1 MADVSDGGARDD
13 DERNGPKIVR
23 QVFHP
28 DDSPVDTRQKVF
40 HEVGEQHRH
49 DEHERDLVENVE
61 KGRPER
67 DFVVFFDERKAN
79 RNENRRDEVRHE
91 RVGGHFF
98 EFSAEFLRN
107 HGRGGG
113 TGRHDAHEY
122 GLQKHER
129 RARRSIGEYERHGRH
144 DERDLCRPSPEM
156 PFHGAHP
163 MEIDLAE
170 GDEKD
175 AEHEQ
180 RQNFVAH
187 RPCPRTE
194 RVERRRVGEKQIAER
209 AHHHRGRQR
218 PVFEQSGEVHL
229 WIITA
234 ESFEYYIETKS
245 YFYAENNQKK

>member
-1 MADVSDGGARDD
+1 M
-13 DERNGPKIVR
+13 
-23 QVFHP
+23 
-28 DDSPVDTRQKVF
+28 DSWQKVF
-40 HEVGEQHRH
+40 HEISEQHRH

-79 RNENRRDEVRHE
+79 RNENRRDEVRHK
-91 RVGGHFF
+91 RVGRHFF

-107 HGRGGG
+107 HGRGSGA
-113 TGRHDAHEY
+113 GRNDAHED
-122 GLQKHER
+122 GFEKHER
-129 RARRSIGEYERHGRH
+129 VAERSIGEDERHRRG
-144 DERDLCRPSPEM
+144 DEGDLRRPSPEM

-187 RPCPRTE
+187 RPCPRSE
-194 RVERRRVGEKQIAER
+194 RVESRNVGEKQIAER
-209 AHHHRGRQR
+209 THHHCDGQR
-218 PVFEQSGEVHL
+218 PVFEQSCEIHL
-229 WIITA
+229 SIITA
-234 ESFEYYIETKS
+234 ESVDYYMKAKTN
-245 YFYAENNQKK
+245 FYTENNQKK

>member
-1 MADVSDGGARDD
+1 MADVSDGGACDD
-13 DERNGPKIVR
+13 DERNGPKVVR
-23 QVFHP
+23 QVFHANDEP
-28 DDSPVDTRQKVF
+28 MDSWQKVF
-40 HEVGEQHRH
+40 HEIGQQHRH
-49 DEHERDLVENVE
+49 NKHKRDLVENVE
-61 KGRPER
+61 KRRPER
-67 DFVVFFDERKAN
+67 DFVVFFDERKADGN
-79 RNENRRDEVRHE
+79 GNGRDEVRHE
-91 RVGGHFF
+91 SVSGHLF
-98 EFSAEFLRN
+98 EAAAEFLRDD
-107 HGRGGG
+107 GCGCG
-113 TGRHDAHEY
+113 TGRNDAHE
-122 GLQKHER
+122 QRFREHER
-129 RARRSIGEYERHGRH
+129 VADGSIGEDEGHREDNKNNLRHA
-144 DERDLCRPSPEM
+144 CPEM

-187 RPCPRTE
+187 RPCPRPE

-209 AHHHRGRQR
+209 THHHRGRQR